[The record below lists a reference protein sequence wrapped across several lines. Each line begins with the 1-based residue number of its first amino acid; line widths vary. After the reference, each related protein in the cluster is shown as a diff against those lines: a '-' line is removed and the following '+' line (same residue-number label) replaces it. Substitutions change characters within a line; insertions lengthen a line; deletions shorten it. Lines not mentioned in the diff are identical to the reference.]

1 MDLRPATEQRDAGE
15 PGGSTDDGAARAGA
29 ARAGGGAARGGAA
42 PRWRERVTGGW
53 SDFLRAALTPRLVGI
68 FVLLLAAAIIS
79 VRLGAWQLDRAAI
92 RGAAEAEQAHAER
105 LAADPVPLEDVLRAQ
120 TSFTAEELGRS
131 VEVTGTFVPDQQV
144 LVPDRSVAGQD
155 VDLVVTA
162 LRLTQGPDAGA
173 MLPVLRGWVPADAI
187 TTDGGSAAPRDA
199 ATAGLLAVPEGE
211 LTVAGHLDSS
221 EAAVATDYPGGM
233 VGAISSAELANLWGG
248 PSFSGYLVQFT
259 QAPDG
264 TRTASDAA
272 GLPHAPP
279 PGMAVET
286 GLNIQ
291 NLAYAVEWVVF
302 GGFALF
308 LWWRMVRDEV
318 KYRREDAEP
327 AGEPSPV
334 R

>member
-1 MDLRPATEQRDAGE
+1 VDLRPATDQRDAGE
-15 PGGSTDDGAARAGA
+15 HGGNTADGARAGD
-29 ARAGGGAARGGAA
+29 GAA
-42 PRWRERVTGGW
+42 PRWREGVTGRR
-53 SDFLRAALTPRLVGI
+53 SDFLRAALAPRLIGI
-68 FVLLLAAAIIS
+68 FVLLLAAAVIC

-144 LVPDRSVAGQD
+144 LVPDRSVDGHD

-162 LRLTQGPDAGA
+162 LRVTRGPDAGA
-173 MLPVLRGWVPADAI
+173 MLPVLRGWVPAEAI
-187 TTDGGSAAPRDA
+187 ATDGGRAAPADA
-199 ATAGLLAVPEGE
+199 ATAAVLEVPAGE
-211 LTVAGHLDSS
+211 RTVTGHLGGS
-221 EAAVATDYPGGM
+221 EAAVATDYPDGM

-248 PSFSGYLVQFT
+248 PSFSGYLVEFT
-259 QAPDG
+259 QTPDG
-264 TRTASDAA
+264 TRATSDAA

-279 PGMAVET
+279 PGMAMDT

-318 KYRREDAEP
+318 TYRREE
-327 AGEPSPV
+327 AGLA
-334 R
+334 